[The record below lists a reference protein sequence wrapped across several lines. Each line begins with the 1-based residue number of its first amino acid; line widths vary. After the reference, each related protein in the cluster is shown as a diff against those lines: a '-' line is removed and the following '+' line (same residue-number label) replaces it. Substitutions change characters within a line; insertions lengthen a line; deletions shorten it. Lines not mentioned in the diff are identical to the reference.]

1 MKIKSAFTLAE
12 LIIALTVV
20 ATILVIMLPVLR
32 HNTPDE
38 KKVMIKKTYATVEK
52 AVDLMINNDKAYPYE
67 DLGFAYIEPTDES
80 GSENKFC
87 YYLKNSLNSVKG
99 LSCPSKGSTATN
111 HRFARTPDGALW
123 DISFSVPDG
132 FSTTTSEHP
141 DDPTITVETP
151 STGYYTTITIDVN
164 GSRKPNCSFSAD
176 CSDPDTYSVLV
187 RYDGKIKIPTT
198 DTYTINVLSNPLKN
212 K

>member
-1 MKIKSAFTLAE
+1 MTVPVPPSVADYTKTTYTFEDGSLSNSISTMVAQQDGKYLISYTSSWTNEFSVVSTASAIYT
-12 LIIALTVV
+12 
-20 ATILVIMLPVLR
+20 R
-32 HNTPDE
+32 
-38 KKVMIKKTYATVEK
+38 
-52 AVDLMINNDKAYPYE
+52 
-67 DLGFAYIEPTDES
+67 
-80 GSENKFC
+80 
-87 YYLKNSLNSVKG
+87 
-99 LSCPSKGSTATN
+99 KGSDN
-111 HRFARTPDGALW
+111 NFEYYVGAKKLRPLGET
-123 DISFSVPDG
+123 ISFSVSDG